1 MRLCPACAFAHAD
14 SGWLCKNCGLAPPT
28 ADGITLLAPEIAG
41 GDGSDATYEHE
52 ALAAAERVHFWF
64 RARAR
69 LIAWSINRHF
79 PQAASLLDVG
89 CGSGG
94 VLAEL
99 QTYCPQLTLTGAEVL
114 LAALRY
120 ARARIPDVELL
131 QVDVRRLP
139 FEREFDVFCAFDV
152 LEHLDDDERMLGEMA
167 KAVRP
172 GGGLV
177 VTVPQHPQLWSR
189 VDDYSRHRRR
199 YRRSELVARVQR
211 AGFAVQRVTS
221 FVALMLPAMMLSR
234 IRDRRQERPFDPRA
248 ELHIGAVANAIATLL
263 SDVERYAIQLGVSW
277 PAGGSLLLVAVKR

>member
-1 MRLCPACAFAHAD
+1 MRLCPACAFAYAE
-14 SGWLCKNCGLAPPT
+14 SGWRCRNCGLTPPT
-28 ADGITLLAPEIAG
+28 ADGITLLAPEIAR

-79 PQAASLLDVG
+79 PQAANLLDVG

-99 QTYCPQLTLTGAEVL
+99 RSHCPQLRLTGAEVL
-114 LAALRY
+114 LEALRY
-120 ARARIPDVELL
+120 ARRRMPEVELL

-139 FEREFDVFCAFDV
+139 FQQEFDVVCAFDV
-152 LEHLDDDERMLGEMA
+152 LEHLDDDEQMLREMA
-167 KAVRP
+167 RTVRP

-199 YRRSELVARVQR
+199 YRRSELVGRVER
-211 AGFAVQRVTS
+211 AGFAVRRVTS
-221 FVALMLPAMMLSR
+221 FVTLMLPAMMLSR
-234 IRDRRQERPFDPRA
+234 VRDRRQESPFDPRA
-248 ELHIGAVANAIATLL
+248 ELQIGSVTNAVATLL
-263 SDVERYAIQLGVSW
+263 SDVERYAIRMGVSW
-277 PAGGSLLLVAVKR
+277 PAGGSLLLVAVKS